1 MWQRGPTSSGF
12 LRRPLGGGGRTKGWA
27 FGHRAISLPSFPQS
41 ADKRAEQRQANS
53 PQPTGYWLDV
63 REQIKQNDE
72 SSPGGSGSISDS
84 SDLRQFF
91 LPLPFFFFATQLGT
105 NPIVKGDCHEYTK
118 MLRAQVQS
126 SVFRMMTQCYF
137 YRTRQIICHLSDCLT
152 NWPQSHRASGV
163 RDAVFLLVF
172 RFELLTC
179 LSDLGN
185 QKECV
190 LCSEWNKIWKV
201 VFISAQSKH
210 PKGEGGGGGARIH
223 NPNNS

>member
-1 MWQRGPTSSGF
+1 MSENKSN
-12 LRRPLGGGGRTKGWA
+12 RTT
-27 FGHRAISLPSFPQS
+27 RAPPGVQAPSVI
-41 ADKRAEQRQANS
+41 A
-53 PQPTGYWLDV
+53 V
-63 REQIKQNDE
+63 I
-72 SSPGGSGSISDS
+72 SGSFS
-84 SDLRQFF
+84 F
-91 LPLPFFFFATQLGT
+91 LCLFFFFATQLGT

-126 SVFRMMTQCYF
+126 SVFRMMTQSYF

-210 PKGEGGGGGARIH
+210 PKGEGGGARIH

>member
-1 MWQRGPTSSGF
+1 
-12 LRRPLGGGGRTKGWA
+12 
-27 FGHRAISLPSFPQS
+27 
-41 ADKRAEQRQANS
+41 
-53 PQPTGYWLDV
+53 
-63 REQIKQNDE
+63 
-72 SSPGGSGSISDS
+72 
-84 SDLRQFF
+84 
-91 LPLPFFFFATQLGT
+91 
-105 NPIVKGDCHEYTK
+105 

-126 SVFRMMTQCYF
+126 SVFRMMTQSYF

-210 PKGEGGGGGARIH
+210 PKGEGGERESIIPTTVKNKTRRITCLVWEVLVKAAEPSFLAFH
-223 NPNNS
+223 SHMVGVSNPLIWQIWNLKEIQHGSDKSLFFSHSCGYFYG